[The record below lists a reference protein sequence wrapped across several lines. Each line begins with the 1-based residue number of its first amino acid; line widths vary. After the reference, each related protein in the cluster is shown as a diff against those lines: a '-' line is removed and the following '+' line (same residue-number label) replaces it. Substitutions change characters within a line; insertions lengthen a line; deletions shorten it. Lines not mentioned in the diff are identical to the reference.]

1 MTGAYH
7 ELKKLHY
14 LNLIKECAQSGKNNR
29 AWCSEIGIAYST
41 FLRWQ
46 AQRRDEAAERVME
59 RQVIVP
65 VKRAPPEANSAFP
78 VEASVEKIQIRK
90 GELSVVL
97 PSTLPA
103 AYVLEIVKGLA

>member
-29 AWCSEIGIAYST
+29 AWCSENGIAYST
-41 FLRWQ
+41 FMRWQ
-46 AQRRDEAAERVME
+46 AQLRDEAAERVME

-65 VKRAPPEANSAFP
+65 VKIAPPEANSAFP

-103 AYVLEIVKGLA
+103 AYVPEIVKGLA